1 MNKKK
6 YMMMAAFLCATT
18 TAMAAPVN
26 ITTEQSYNSKALQS
40 EGHAPLETSA
50 SVVSSDKE
58 YRLRQGDELT
68 IQVVQQADLGTRNGN
83 DIMYTVRPDGYVSFP
98 MVGAVKADGLTVDE
112 FTAQLQQG
120 LSRYIINPDITVN
133 VTKLGGVRVY
143 VFGEI
148 NKPGAYT
155 LTKSSTVID
164 AIGAA
169 GSFNWDTAKKKI
181 YLIHQD
187 NPEKSIPINLNRILQ
202 TGDMSENYIMREGDV
217 LYLTK
222 NSRINFAR
230 DIAPILTG
238 AYMVSRIGKD

>member
-1 MNKKK
+1 
-6 YMMMAAFLCATT
+6 MAAFLCATT
-18 TAMAAPVN
+18 TSMAAPVN
-26 ITTEQSYNSKALQS
+26 VTTEQSYNAKALQT

-98 MVGAVKADGLTVDE
+98 MVGPVKADGLTVDE

-169 GSFNWDTAKKKI
+169 GSFNWDT
-181 YLIHQD
+181 
-187 NPEKSIPINLNRILQ
+187 PEKPIPINLNRMLQ

-238 AYMVSRIGKD
+238 AYMVSRIGKN

>member
-1 MNKKK
+1 MNRKWIALSLVIG
-6 YMMMAAFLCATT
+6 MMATT
-18 TAMAAPVN
+18 GFAKDISPVTV
-26 ITTEQSYNSKALQS
+26 TTSNMD
-40 EGHAPLETSA
+40 TSA
-50 SVVSSDKE
+50 STIGSDQQ
-58 YRLRQGDELT
+58 YRLRQGDELM
-68 IQVVQQADLGTRNGN
+68 IDVVQQADLGANKTFT
-83 DIMYTVRPDGYVSFP
+83 IRPDGYVSIP
-98 MVGAVKADGLTVDE
+98 MVGNIKADGMTV
-112 FTAQLQQG
+112 
-120 LSRYIINPDITVN
+120 SVN

-181 YLIHQD
+181 FLIHQND
-187 NPEKSIPINLNRILQ
+187 PTKPIEINLNNILK
-202 TGDMSENYIMREGDV
+202 TGDMSQNYIMREGDI

-222 NSRINFAR
+222 NSKISFSR

-238 AYMVSRIGKD
+238 AYMVSRIGKG

>member
-1 MNKKK
+1 MKKK
-6 YMMMAAFLCATT
+6 QYMMMATFLCTT
-18 TAMAAPVN
+18 TMVMAAPVN
-26 ITTEQSYNSKALQS
+26 INTNQPYNAKNVQM
-40 EGHAPLETSA
+40 EGHAPLENSA
-50 SVVSSDKE
+50 SVISSDKE
-58 YRLRQGDELT
+58 YRLRQGDELN
-68 IQVVQQADLGTRNGN
+68 IQVVQQAELGTRNGN
-83 DIMYTVRPDGYVSFP
+83 DIVYTVRPDGYVSFP

-112 FTAQLQQG
+112 FTAELQQG

-133 VTKLGGVRVY
+133 VSKLGGVRVY

-181 YLIHQD
+181 YL
-187 NPEKSIPINLNRILQ
+187 NRILQ
-202 TGDMSENYIMREGDV
+202 TGDMSENYIMREGDI

-222 NSRINFAR
+222 NSRINFTR